1 MHLSAHLWSLGCLIP
16 LAPFWCILNVA
27 EILKLAVCSMQWAVS
42 SKTSNQFVVHLDFKE
57 RVRPASMGL
66 ISFVSF
72 NHCSPVS
79 LFMYSISIPIMI
91 WVLSSAA
98 EPLAISKNHAFSFSV
113 DRPMP
118 SAMFDGIERLERV
131 IWSLNPKSFRFAIDR

>member
-1 MHLSAHLWSLGCLIP
+1 MA
-16 LAPFWCILNVA
+16 
-27 EILKLAVCSMQWAVS
+27 
-42 SKTSNQFVVHLDFKE
+42 
-57 RVRPASMGL
+57 L

-98 EPLAISKNHAFSFSV
+98 EPLAISKNLAFSFSV
-113 DRPMP
+113 DRSMP

-131 IWSLNPKSFRFAIDR
+131 IWSLNPKSFRFDVAP

>member
-1 MHLSAHLWSLGCLIP
+1 MA
-16 LAPFWCILNVA
+16 
-27 EILKLAVCSMQWAVS
+27 
-42 SKTSNQFVVHLDFKE
+42 
-57 RVRPASMGL
+57 L

-98 EPLAISKNHAFSFSV
+98 EPLAISKNLAFSFSV
-113 DRPMP
+113 DRSMP
-118 SAMFDGIERLERV
+118 SAMFDGNRKARTGDLV
-131 IWSLNPKSFRFAIDR
+131 FKSEVF

>member
-1 MHLSAHLWSLGCLIP
+1 MA
-16 LAPFWCILNVA
+16 
-27 EILKLAVCSMQWAVS
+27 
-42 SKTSNQFVVHLDFKE
+42 
-57 RVRPASMGL
+57 L

-98 EPLAISKNHAFSFSV
+98 EPLAISRNLAFSFSV
-113 DRPMP
+113 DRSMP
-118 SAMFDGIERLERV
+118 SAMFDGIKRLERV
-131 IWSLNPKSFRFAIDR
+131 TWSLNPKSFRFAIDR

>member
-1 MHLSAHLWSLGCLIP
+1 MA
-16 LAPFWCILNVA
+16 
-27 EILKLAVCSMQWAVS
+27 
-42 SKTSNQFVVHLDFKE
+42 
-57 RVRPASMGL
+57 L

-98 EPLAISKNHAFSFSV
+98 EPLAISKNLAFSFSV
-113 DRPMP
+113 DRSMP
-118 SAMFDGIERLERV
+118 SAMFDGIERLERM
-131 IWSLNPKSFRFAIDR
+131 IWSLNPKSLGSPLICIYQLKVLWNVSRLLGFRRALLFKYLINSRRCSVCFFRERAQA

>member
-1 MHLSAHLWSLGCLIP
+1 
-16 LAPFWCILNVA
+16 
-27 EILKLAVCSMQWAVS
+27 MQLLVNLVFSRQSAVS
-42 SKTSNQFVVHLDFKE
+42 SKTSNQFVVHLDFRE
-57 RVRPASMGL
+57 RVRPTSMAL

-98 EPLAISKNHAFSFSV
+98 EPLAISKNLAFSFSV
-113 DRPMP
+113 DRSMP